1 MALEGGFTAVYL
13 ARHGQTLWNT
23 QGRRQGQLDSPLT
36 TLGVEQVRRNAG
48 LLSVEPV
55 DAVFSSPLGRA
66 RASAQVLGASLGLP
80 VVVLEGLGEV
90 DHGGFAGLTS
100 AQIEAAYP
108 RQLAVRERDK
118 YRFRFPGGE
127 SYADADL
134 RVRRVLAAI
143 ARTGARRPL
152 LVSHEMLGRMLLKNL
167 AGLSSEDALRLG
179 HPWDVVY
186 RVVPGQSRIERL

>member
-66 RASAQVLGASLGLP
+66 RASAQVLGASLGLL

-90 DHGGFAGLTS
+90 IRSRVVQSREYPTEQAGS
-100 AQIEAAYP
+100 GCARYRPHPPP
-108 RQLAVRERDK
+108 RRRASRSTPE
-118 YRFRFPGGE
+118 G
-127 SYADADL
+127 ADGL
-134 RVRRVLAAI
+134 R
-143 ARTGARRPL
+143 RTGARCTSRRPR
-152 LVSHEMLGRMLLKNL
+152 STTGRVRYGGAR
-167 AGLSSEDALRLG
+167 AGL
-179 HPWDVVY
+179 
-186 RVVPGQSRIERL
+186 Q